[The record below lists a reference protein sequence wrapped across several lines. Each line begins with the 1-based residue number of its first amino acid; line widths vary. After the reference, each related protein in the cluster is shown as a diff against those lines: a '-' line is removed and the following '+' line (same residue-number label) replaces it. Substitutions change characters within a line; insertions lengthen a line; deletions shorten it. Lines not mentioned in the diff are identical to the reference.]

1 MKVTVTLG
9 TPLGQDKEK
18 GADTQ
23 TLGTECSV
31 KPRHSEAKQEWLTRN
46 HLILFQDTNPCQKGW
61 LGGGGE
67 GGGRKLSGPGLSN
80 SMTEVPT

>member
-31 KPRHSEAKQEWLTRN
+31 KPRHNEAKQKWAHKEPS
-46 HLILFQDTNPCQKGW
+46 DP
-61 LGGGGE
+61 
-67 GGGRKLSGPGLSN
+67 LS
-80 SMTEVPT
+80 

>member
-61 LGGGGE
+61 LGGGG
-67 GGGRKLSGPGLSN
+67 GRGAAGS
-80 SMTEVPT
+80 